1 MPHID
6 GYADFL
12 VEDVRVQLGYDAKD
26 NSHDDE
32 VLAKLTA
39 GEKISKSKH
48 LESKSIQEGIK
59 EAVAEAKINQKK
71 FRVFHNEDGT
81 IDEPEEMK
89 WDYEIGDIVNVNSY
103 TNQYKCVR
111 IEKKDGNIFYHFK
124 QGKMIYTYDY

>member
-39 GEKISKSKH
+39 GEKLSKSKH
-48 LESKSIQEGIK
+48 LAPRSKWGLYLNGELMAEYDIYADALEDLLFALKETGLKHELKIIK
-59 EAVAEAKINQKK
+59 
-71 FRVFHNEDGT
+71 
-81 IDEPEEMK
+81 
-89 WDYEIGDIVNVNSY
+89 
-103 TNQYKCVR
+103 
-111 IEKKDGNIFYHFK
+111 
-124 QGKMIYTYDY
+124 

>member
-12 VEDVRVQLGYDAKD
+12 VEDVRVNLGYDAKD

-48 LESKSIQEGIK
+48 LKPK
-59 EAVAEAKINQKK
+59 KK

-89 WDYEIGDIVNVNSY
+89 WDYEIGDIVNVNSW
-103 TNQYKCVR
+103 TNQYKCVK
-111 IEKKDGNIFYHFK
+111 IEVKDNDIYYHFK